1 MISIENTMPAPKPLS
16 LNPRFMR
23 VFALVALTC
32 IVFPITP
39 LDVWPNPVLTAL
51 KAALSSTRGKILAVT
66 TGMATFAS
74 LILGLETRKR
84 SSETELSSINSE
96 LLSSVSTRNS
106 RLRRKNEILRDLPGY
121 ESTSNGKYA
130 KAAELRGK
138 ANANSARRNQINY
151 DLNNRDLDLTQAQ
164 RDALN
169 SEYITLKEAYPGL
182 KNAAFQAEQDA
193 AVYDNTYVKPLQ
205 KELREVDGDLRVLDY
220 SIANLQ
226 AAKTAKEAE
235 LGVIDSDMSNFQ
247 TEYDRLGRE
256 YETLRM
262 EEYRLLNEIA
272 AEEAKSGSGS
282 SQ

>member
-1 MISIENTMPAPKPLS
+1 MISIENTMPAPRPLS

-66 TGMATFAS
+66 SGMATFAS